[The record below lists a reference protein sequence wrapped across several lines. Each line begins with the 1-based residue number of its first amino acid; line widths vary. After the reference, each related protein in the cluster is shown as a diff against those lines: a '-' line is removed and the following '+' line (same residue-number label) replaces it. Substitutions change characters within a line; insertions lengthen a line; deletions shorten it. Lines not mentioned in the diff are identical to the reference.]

1 MWDPQRKK
9 DLFLIETKPL
19 FALHK
24 ILFVLQKKKR
34 STGSHFSHLQNFL
47 NCYQTSKML
56 SRILILEAYNFLSVG
71 GKILCS
77 LTAILCWVIILCKH
91 NQLYEKFHVLRCKQ
105 GHKNKLL
112 VIIIILQSSLSVW
125 TPLYYGQFPICPD
138 KIIVIFPKKLPL

>member
-24 ILFVLQKKKR
+24 ILSVLPKKQVNMKPFLSPTKFPQLLPNFKR
-34 STGSHFSHLQNFL
+34 
-47 NCYQTSKML
+47 CCREY
-56 SRILILEAYNFLSVG
+56 LEAYNFLSVG
-71 GKILCS
+71 DKILCS
-77 LTAILCWVIILCKH
+77 LTAILCWVILLCKH

-112 VIIIILQSSLSVW
+112 VIIILQLSLSVW

-138 KIIVIFPKKLPL
+138 KILVIFPKKPPL

>member
-24 ILFVLQKKKR
+24 ILSVLPKKKGQQEAISLTYKIS
-34 STGSHFSHLQNFL
+34 STVTKLQR
-47 NCYQTSKML
+47 CCREY
-56 SRILILEAYNFLSVG
+56 LEAYNFLSVG
-71 GKILCS
+71 DKILCS
-77 LTAILCWVIILCKH
+77 LTAILCWVILLCKH

-112 VIIIILQSSLSVW
+112 VIIILQLSLSVW
-125 TPLYYGQFPICPD
+125 TPLYYGQFPICPN
-138 KIIVIFPKKLPL
+138 KILVIFPKKLPL